1 MPYLRHFSATFM
13 SASDSFHT
21 PMICSSVKRSS
32 CYSQGGRLFIIAVLI
47 PGAGQLALTPRR
59 RTGSILAVHVYIQVK
74 LLTGMRRGD
83 LLRLTIADLMDDGI
97 HVTPHKTAGTTGKQ
111 LIIRWSTDLQRAVH
125 LTKDARQVKLSP
137 FLFCNRRGDGHIDEL
152 TGRAGSWDSMW
163 NGFVKRVLVETK
175 VKERLTEHD
184 LRAKCASDA
193 ATLEHT
199 QALLGHASSR
209 LTDRVY
215 RRKARYV
222 MPLR

>member
-1 MPYLRHFSATFM
+1 M
-13 SASDSFHT
+13 
-21 PMICSSVKRSS
+21 
-32 CYSQGGRLFIIAVLI
+32 
-47 PGAGQLALTPRR
+47 RR
-59 RTGSILAVHVYIQVK
+59 R
-74 LLTGMRRGD
+74 D
-83 LLRLTIADLMDDGI
+83 LLRLTVADLMDDGI
-97 HVTPHKTAGTTGKQ
+97 HVIPHKTAGATGKQ

-125 LTKDARQVKLSP
+125 LTKDARKVKLSP

-175 VKERLTEHD
+175 VKERFTEHD

-215 RRKARYV
+215 RRKAQYV